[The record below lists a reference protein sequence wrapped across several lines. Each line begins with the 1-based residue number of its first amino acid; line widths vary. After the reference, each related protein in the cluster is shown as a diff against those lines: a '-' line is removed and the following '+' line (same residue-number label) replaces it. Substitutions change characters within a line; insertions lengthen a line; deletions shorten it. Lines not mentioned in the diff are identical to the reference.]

1 MKNRILAA
9 WLCAAMGVMPLCA
22 QTGPVANG
30 RLAQIPPICTVG
42 QLYFA
47 TDATAGQNLYLCT
60 GVNVWTQ
67 ISGGSGGGGGVSEYR
82 VTFGFNAGGPV
93 LSGTYTSCNNLG
105 IAGTIQ
111 QVTIYGAA
119 AAAGGATVTF
129 QTGTAAT
136 YISSGQSG
144 ITTTIGSETLASTYG
159 VLDTTLSGWTKAV
172 SANTALCVTVSGV
185 TNYTQIT
192 GEVLI
197 NP

>member
-1 MKNRILAA
+1 MKIRILFAV
-9 WLCAAMGVMPLCA
+9 LCAAMGVMPLCA

-42 QLYFA
+42 QIYFA
-47 TDATAGQNLYLCT
+47 TDATPGQNLYLCT
-60 GVNVWTQ
+60 AVNVWTQ
-67 ISGGSGGGGGVSEYR
+67 QSGGGGGGGASLYR

-119 AAAGGATVTF
+119 ASPGGATVTF

-144 ITTTIGSETLASTYG
+144 TTTIGSETLASTYG

-172 SANTALCVTVSGV
+172 SANTALCVTVANV
-185 TNYTQIT
+185 TNYSQIT